1 MTCSTTCGSTVSIT
15 RMSDLIARQDEEQ
28 DTCEAPSSGLQP
40 KQMNVSQITVKR
52 APTVTH
58 LPEVN
63 SL

>member
-1 MTCSTTCGSTVSIT
+1 MTCSTTCGSTVSVT

-28 DTCEAPSSGLQP
+28 DTCEVPSGLQP
-40 KQMNVSQITVKR
+40 KQMNVSQITVKC

-63 SL
+63 SV